1 MMKVMQGPAA
11 EWLVR
16 KLQALTTLWPV
27 QHSVIHGSQKTSF
40 VTTLTPGTRKKYCE
54 TGQCSTAEVNTS
66 ATHKNNL
73 FSKLTYKFLTAR
85 LYQYDPQTKFS
96 FLCEMQW
103 NWKQ

>member
-1 MMKVMQGPAA
+1 MAGKEVAGSNDTVAC
-11 EWLVR
+11 
-16 KLQALTTLWPV
+16 TTQRNTWVTKDIFL
-27 QHSVIHGSQKTSF
+27 
-40 VTTLTPGTRKKYCE
+40 TTLTPGTRKKYCE

-85 LYQYDPQTKFS
+85 LYQNDPQTKFS